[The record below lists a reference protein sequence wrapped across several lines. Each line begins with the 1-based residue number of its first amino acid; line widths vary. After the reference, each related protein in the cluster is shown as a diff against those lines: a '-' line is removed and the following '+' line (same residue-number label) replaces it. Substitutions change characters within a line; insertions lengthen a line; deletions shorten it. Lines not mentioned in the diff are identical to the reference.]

1 VRRTYTLEDLWR
13 VVYFRYGSLTDFSE
27 VNLSYADVSK
37 LTGIPQTTIRRQLLQ
52 FEKDGFEIFMRRS
65 YNGDLANRKI
75 SCQLE

>member
-37 LTGIPQTTIRRQLLQ
+37 LTGIP
-52 FEKDGFEIFMRRS
+52 
-65 YNGDLANRKI
+65 
-75 SCQLE
+75 